1 MEQRKILGI
10 IGGLGP
16 MASAQFLELLTAMTD
31 AAADQ
36 DHIETILYSKPQTP
50 DRTAFLLRNSTE
62 NPLPDLIDS
71 GKKLER
77 LGAQVLA
84 IPCMTAYGFYDALA
98 DAFQAKLIHPIL
110 KTAELLKKYDVRAAG
125 IMATDGSLQSGIF
138 VNALRSN
145 GIRPILPDEAHQ
157 AMVMEII
164 YRQVKCGRP
173 ADLGT
178 FETVRA
184 HLAESGAEIT
194 LLGCTELSVVKQM
207 QPLSGGYLDMMEV
220 LAASALEACGYR
232 VREERMPRPAKG
244 DK

>member
-110 KTAELLKKYDVRAAG
+110 KTAELLKKRKEESRAKWIFPNFIKTEEPINPALAYSTLKRILKKDYVFING
-125 IMATDGSLQSGIF
+125 KDLIMLIQC
-138 VNALRSN
+138 
-145 GIRPILPDEAHQ
+145 PILR
-157 AMVMEII
+157 I
-164 YRQVKCGRP
+164 
-173 ADLGT
+173 LW
-178 FETVRA
+178 
-184 HLAESGAEIT
+184 L
-194 LLGCTELSVVKQM
+194 QM
-207 QPLSGGYLDMMEV
+207 
-220 LAASALEACGYR
+220 
-232 VREERMPRPAKG
+232 RM
-244 DK
+244 